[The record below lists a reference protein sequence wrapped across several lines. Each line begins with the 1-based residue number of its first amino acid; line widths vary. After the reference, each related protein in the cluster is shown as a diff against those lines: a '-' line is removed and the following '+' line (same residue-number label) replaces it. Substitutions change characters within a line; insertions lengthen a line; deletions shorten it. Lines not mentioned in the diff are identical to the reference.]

1 MSPGYFHL
9 YFSFGQFLALLLPAA
24 LKEPRAFLCHL
35 QPLSI
40 SHMAAQTGLL
50 TAKPCPFPGS
60 TLNPLAKLL
69 GNTKV
74 WSLYNQL
81 NQTFISSSADSA
93 VQLCLGSGHFFLFL
107 SFFTRTCL
115 SVYHSSK
122 PYFLLRKNTQLG
134 TMGAGK

>member
-1 MSPGYFHL
+1 MTGRMSPGYFHL
-9 YFSFGQFLALLLPAA
+9 CFSFGQFLALVLPAT

-50 TAKPCPFPGS
+50 LTAKPCPIPGS
-60 TLNPLAKLL
+60 TLNPPAKLL

-93 VQLCLGSGHFFLFL
+93 VQLCLGSGHFFLSL

-115 SVYHSSK
+115 CTILSSSIS
-122 PYFLLRKNTQLG
+122 F
-134 TMGAGK
+134 